1 MTSPPTR
8 RQLRLSGGWVGAHAE
23 ASHHAA
29 DLVAVIAIH
38 GQGAAEHADVAG
50 FPGGP
55 DYALVRAKTGMSF
68 EGSPLETEGR
78 GEAGPSS
85 RSCILRARLHYPL
98 VKKNLPR
105 RGEAAWCRGGG
116 DQGWYKARI
125 EVSSILAASKLQR
138 CGSKP
143 QSRPCP

>member
-55 DYALVRAKTGMSF
+55 DYALVRANTGMSF
-68 EGSPLETEGR
+68 EGCLVPWR
-78 GEAGPSS
+78 GEAKPG
-85 RSCILRARLHYPL
+85 
-98 VKKNLPR
+98 LPP
-105 RGEAAWCRGGG
+105 AP
-116 DQGWYKARI
+116 
-125 EVSSILAASKLQR
+125 VF
-138 CGSKP
+138 
-143 QSRPCP
+143 